1 MDYTIA
7 AIDRALKLL
16 EIVAENQDVGL
27 SELARLTGTT
37 KTLAFRMA
45 TTLESR
51 GYLLKDPEGRT
62 YSLGY
67 KPLYLGEQMQR
78 QSLLVRVA
86 NPVLD
91 HLSARTRENV
101 SLIVRDGLGTICAA
115 IRQSPQPIRLYAEL
129 GRRGPLHVG
138 GGPKLL
144 LAFAPDDI
152 QEMVLAGALEAFT
165 PATIVDPKR
174 LNVLLKRIRS
184 QGYNVSHG
192 DLDPG
197 AFSVAAPIRDH
208 GGRVVASVSVAGP
221 QSRLTRDLEQL
232 YIRMLVDAA
241 NEISAKLGWRAP
253 ADIEEPA

>member
-16 EIVAENQDVGL
+16 EIVAENQNIGL

-37 KTLAFRMA
+37 KTLAFRTA

-78 QSLLVRVA
+78 QSLLVRIA

-101 SLIVRDGLGTICAA
+101 SMIVRDGLGTICAA

-129 GRRGPLHVG
+129 GRQGPLHVG

-144 LAFAPDDI
+144 LAFAPDDV
-152 QEMVLAGALEAFT
+152 QEAVLARTLDAFT
-165 PATIVDPKR
+165 PATIVDP
-174 LNVLLKRIRS
+174 KRIRS

-208 GGRVVASVSVAGP
+208 GGRVIASVSVAGP

-232 YIRMLVDAA
+232 YIRMMVEAA
-241 NEISAKLGWRAP
+241 GEISAKLGWRAP
-253 ADIEEPA
+253 ADIEEPV

>member
-1 MDYTIA
+1 
-7 AIDRALKLL
+7 LL
-16 EIVAENQDVGL
+16 RRPWRRLRPSPARRSTGAESADDLVADL
-27 SELARLTGTT
+27 
-37 KTLAFRMA
+37 
-45 TTLESR
+45 
-51 GYLLKDPEGRT
+51 EGRT

-78 QSLLVRVA
+78 QSLLVRIA

-152 QEMVLAGALEAFT
+152 QEMVLAGSLEAFT

-174 LNVLLKRIRS
+174 LKVLLKRIRS

-197 AFSVAAPIRDH
+197 AFSVAAQIRDH
-208 GGRVVASVSVAGP
+208 GGRVIASVSVAGP
-221 QSRLTRDLEQL
+221 QSRLTRDLEQI

-253 ADIEEPA
+253 TDIEEPA